1 VFFGAL
7 RDPATAAPASLKRPC
22 LGVDSR
28 GVKKLSEVLKLDQ
41 SVERGRGESVGM
53 WLFLTASLFA
63 AIYILRL
70 FDQDARNGIAFLY
83 SLPVALVALRFGL
96 VGGLIGAGFAM
107 FLVFVDSNAELV
119 LSPIGH
125 GTRAAILFAVGA
137 SIGWFVDREHRWQLL
152 RLQRVET
159 ERRASAARMLSTQE
173 RERVRLAR
181 ELHDEIGQSVTGL
194 MLEID
199 RVAKQAPPEIGT
211 QLRETQE
218 AAREISDELRTIVR
232 RLRPEALDALG
243 LNRALIALTERIG
256 EQSSLRIE
264 RRLSRDLPELSS
276 DAELVVYRVAQEA
289 LTNIIRHAEASR
301 AEVELSAIE
310 EGVRLRVVDD
320 GAGPRHDARAGSGI
334 QGMRERAVLVGGRL
348 TVGSPGVRGT
358 EVVLEVPTGFAEPQP
373 EPAEPSWARRWREL
387 PRLA

>member
-1 VFFGAL
+1 M
-7 RDPATAAPASLKRPC
+7 
-22 LGVDSR
+22 
-28 GVKKLSEVLKLDQ
+28 SEVLKLDQ
-41 SVERGRGESVGM
+41 GVERARGESVGM
-53 WLFLTASLFA
+53 WLFVTTSLFA

-70 FDQDARNGIAFLY
+70 SDQDARNGIAFLY

-96 VGGLIGAGFAM
+96 IGGLLGAGFGM
-107 FLVFVDSNAELV
+107 FLVFLDGNAELS

-125 GTRAAILFAVGA
+125 GTRAAILFVVGA
-137 SIGWFVDREHRWQLL
+137 SIGWFVDREHRWQQL

-159 ERRASAARMLSTQE
+159 ERQASAARMLSTQE

-199 RVAKQAPPEIGT
+199 RVAKQAPPEIRT

-243 LNRALIALTERIG
+243 LNRALIALTERIS

-264 RRLSRDLPELSS
+264 RRLARDLPELSP
-276 DAELVVYRVAQEA
+276 DTELVIYRVSQEA
-289 LTNIIRHAEASR
+289 LTNVIRHAGASR
-301 AEVELSAIE
+301 AEVELTATE
-310 EGVRLRVVDD
+310 DTVRLRVVDD
-320 GAGPRHDARAGSGI
+320 GAAARHDPRAGSGI
-334 QGMRERAVLVGGRL
+334 QGMRERAMLVGGRL
-348 TVGSPGVRGT
+348 TVGSPGLRGT
-358 EVVLEVPTGFAEPQP
+358 EVLLEVPTGTSEPQP
-373 EPAEPSWARRWREL
+373 DAAEPPRGRRWHEL

>member
-1 VFFGAL
+1 M
-7 RDPATAAPASLKRPC
+7 
-22 LGVDSR
+22 
-28 GVKKLSEVLKLDQ
+28 SEVLKLDP

-96 VGGLIGAGFAM
+96 LGGLIGAGFAM
-107 FLVFVDSNAELV
+107 FLVFLDGNAELV

-125 GTRAAILFAVGA
+125 GTRAAILFVVGA
-137 SIGWFVDREHRWQLL
+137 SIGWFVDREHRWQQL

-159 ERRASAARMLSTQE
+159 ERQASAARMLSTQE

-199 RVAKQAPPEIGT
+199 RVAKQAPTEIRT

-243 LNRALIALTERIG
+243 LNRALIALTERIS
-256 EQSSLRIE
+256 EQSSLQIE
-264 RRLSRDLPELSS
+264 RRLARDLPELSS
-276 DAELVVYRVAQEA
+276 DAELVIYRVAQEA
-289 LTNIIRHAEASR
+289 LTNVIRHADASR
-301 AEVELSAIE
+301 AEVELSAT
-310 EGVRLRVVDD
+310 EGTVRLRVRDD
-320 GAGPRHDARAGSGI
+320 GAGPRRDARAGSGI
-334 QGMRERAVLVGGRL
+334 QGMRERAMLVGGRL
-348 TVGSPGVRGT
+348 TVGSPGLRGT
-358 EVVLEVPTGFAEPQP
+358 EVLLDVPTGGAEPRP
-373 EPAEPSWARRWREL
+373 EAAEPAPARRWREL

>member
-1 VFFGAL
+1 LA
-7 RDPATAAPASLKRPC
+7 
-22 LGVDSR
+22 
-28 GVKKLSEVLKLDQ
+28 EVLKLEQ
-41 SVERGRGESVGM
+41 RSERGPFESVGM
-53 WLFLTASLFA
+53 WLFLTATLFA
-63 AIYILRL
+63 AVYGLRL

-96 VGGLIGAGFAM
+96 KGGLAGACFAM
-107 FLVFVDSNAELV
+107 LLVFADSNAELV

-137 SIGWFVDREHRWQLL
+137 SIGWFVDREHRWQRL

-159 ERRASAARMLSTQE
+159 ERRASAARMLSAQE

-199 RVAKQAPPEIGT
+199 RVAKLAPSEIGD

-232 RLRPEALDALG
+232 RLRPEALDELG
-243 LNRALIALTERIG
+243 LNRALIALAERFG
-256 EQSSLRIE
+256 EQSSLTVE
-264 RRLSRDLPELSS
+264 RRLARDLPELSS

-289 LTNIIRHAEASR
+289 LTNVARHADAGR
-301 AEVELSAIE
+301 VLLELSAL
-310 EGVRLRVVDD
+310 EGAVRLRVVDD
-320 GAGPRHDARAGSGI
+320 GHGPRDDARPGSGI
-334 QGMRERAVLVGGRL
+334 QGMRERAMLVGATL
-348 TVGSPGVRGT
+348 SVSSPGRGGT
-358 EVVLEVPTGFAEPQP
+358 QVILEVPAEAGEAATVEV
-373 EPAEPSWARRWREL
+373 EPDPL
-387 PRLA
+387 PRRGLLARLGSRAPGRAVRQA